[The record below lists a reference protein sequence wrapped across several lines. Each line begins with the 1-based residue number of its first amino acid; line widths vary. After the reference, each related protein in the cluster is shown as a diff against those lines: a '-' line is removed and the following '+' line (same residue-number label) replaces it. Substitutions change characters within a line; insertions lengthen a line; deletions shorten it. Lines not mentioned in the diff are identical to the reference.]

1 MTKTKTKKTET
12 EKEAAQATPE
22 TEETAAVPAPKAEEA
37 PAADRPVPD
46 GPVNYEEAL
55 EAILFAAGHPVTY
68 EKLAQT
74 FDISASHLREIARKY
89 AKRYNGGSLPRGVM
103 MILYDD
109 SCQLC
114 TKEQYIS
121 YIRFA
126 LGIRKSGTLSTSSI
140 ETLAI
145 IAYHQPV
152 TRAYVDAVRGVDSSY
167 AVTNLLERELI
178 EVRGRMDAPGRP
190 MLYGTTKNFL
200 RCFGLSSLAELPGID
215 SEDIE
220 KVFSTVEQ
228 RMARELE
235 EPDQLSIDEVA
246 AAAEGENA
254 DGATTDGTAEKSGE
268 SEAAFTQSNINED
281 EDGAPVMRPAAPA
294 GSEGIIDLTAEED
307 EDDTDADGE
316 EDEPS
321 EEDETAEAEAVF
333 PSPKKDDTDTVSES
347 GETDA
352 DEDNGAADDGNDTT
366 ETDTAKVEDG
376 EDTDA

>member
-1 MTKTKTKKTET
+1 MTKTKTKKAET

-22 TEETAAVPAPKAEEA
+22 TAETVAVPAPKAEEA

-254 DGATTDGTAEKSGE
+254 ADAAADGTAEKSGE
-268 SEAAFTQSNINED
+268 NEAAFTQSNINED
-281 EDGAPVMRPAAPA
+281 EDGAPVMRPVAPA

-307 EDDTDADGE
+307 EDDADTDGE

-321 EEDETAEAEAVF
+321 EEEDTAEAEAVF
-333 PSPKKDDTDTVSES
+333 PSPEKNDNADES
-347 GETDA
+347 GEPDA
-352 DEDNGAADDGNDTT
+352 DEDDGADDENDAA

>member
-22 TEETAAVPAPKAEEA
+22 TAETAAVPAPKAEEA

-140 ETLAI
+140 EPLAI

-254 DGATTDGTAEKSGE
+254 ADAAADGTAEKSGE
-268 SEAAFTQSNINED
+268 NEAAFTQSNINED
-281 EDGAPVMRPAAPA
+281 EDGAPVMRPVAPA

-307 EDDTDADGE
+307 EDDADTDGE

-321 EEDETAEAEAVF
+321 EEEDTAEAEAVF
-333 PSPKKDDTDTVSES
+333 PSPEKNDNADES
-347 GETDA
+347 GEPDA
-352 DEDNGAADDGNDTT
+352 DEDDGADDENDAA

>member
-1 MTKTKTKKTET
+1 MTKTKTTKAKT
-12 EKEAAQATPE
+12 EKEAEQATPE
-22 TEETAAVPAPKAEEA
+22 TEETASVPAPKAEEA
-37 PAADRPVPD
+37 PAADRPVPE
-46 GPVNYEEAL
+46 GPVNHEEAL

-74 FDISASHLREIARKY
+74 FDISASQLREIARKY

-215 SEDIE
+215 NEDIE

-246 AAAEGENA
+246 AAADGE
-254 DGATTDGTAEKSGE
+254 ATAETQGETAPDAATAEKSGE
-268 SEAAFTQSNINED
+268 PEDAAATVDGENDFEQRNISD

-294 GSEGIIDLTAEED
+294 RSEGIIDLSAEED
-307 EDDTDADGE
+307 ESGDDEYDTED
-316 EDEPS
+316 DEPS
-321 EEDETAEAEAVF
+321 EEEDTAEAEAIF
-333 PSPKKDDTDTVSES
+333 PLSEEDN
-347 GETDA
+347 GEENQADA
-352 DEDNGAADDGNDTT
+352 DESTPDAGDD
-366 ETDTAKVEDG
+366 EDQ
-376 EDTDA
+376 DA

>member
-1 MTKTKTKKTET
+1 MTKTKTKTKTET
-12 EKEAAQATPE
+12 EQAQVTPE
-22 TEETAAVPAPKAEEA
+22 TEDAANVPAPEAEKAPVAE
-37 PAADRPVPD
+37 RPVAD

-246 AAAEGENA
+246 AAAAEDAEAGEATAKDGEG
-254 DGATTDGTAEKSGE
+254 DGAPV
-268 SEAAFTQSNINED
+268 QSNVNQD
-281 EDGAPVMRPAAPA
+281 EDGAPVMRPAVPA

-307 EDDTDADGE
+307 YESYDDGE
-316 EDEPS
+316 DGDEPTEDEA
-321 EEDETAEAEAVF
+321 DTAEAEALSSL
-333 PSPKKDDTDTVSES
+333 PE
-347 GETDA
+347 G
-352 DEDNGAADDGNDTT
+352 
-366 ETDTAKVEDG
+366 DTAEGADSDDEGDEGGDKESVTSDEDG
-376 EDTDA
+376 EKTDD